1 MSSNEI
7 ILTINLRD
15 VKEASRRIRAPYAA
29 RFIKRIIARYVK
41 VDEDKVKLNENLNNL
56 LWSRGIQK
64 PPSRIKVKVTKR
76 EDGSVLVEYQ
86 G

>member
-29 RFIKRIIARYVK
+29 RFIKRVVARHIK
-41 VDEDKVKLNENLNNL
+41 VDEDKVRLNEGLNNL
-56 LWSRGIQK
+56 LWSRGIQN
-64 PPSRIKVKVTKR
+64 PPLKIKVKVTR
-76 EDGSVLVEYQ
+76 RDDGSVIVEYQ